1 MSKSKNKKRSQSA
14 SSPAT
19 PKPAAPAS
27 AAKPAPARPVALYGA
42 LGLGVIV
49 VVGIGIWLLTRPAQT
64 VAPAAA
70 TPVAQSATST
80 KQWPFGAAARCATN
94 PNFVATF
101 GFDEQRAALST
112 SERTVRGLVLIEIGA
127 NGDLSQKGRRFQHET
142 WDDAG
147 YLGPIARDGVGNVW
161 AAPVPVISTL
171 FNPTINQNDLWRA
184 DAVTGVLTKVLSLPP
199 AAQPDETNPYGI
211 LGLALDCDTNS
222 LYVSSVLGSTRKQEN
237 GRLYRIDLASGQ
249 VRSQLDGIDLIGMG
263 VFNGSRGKRLYFG
276 TARRSE
282 IRSIALD
289 DNGDFAGQARIDIN
303 LEGMGP
309 RGDDKARRISF
320 LPNNDMQVFGIEF
333 GYNLIAPTEKQETQ
347 YRFRYD
353 AAADTWITL

>member
-1 MSKSKNKKRSQSA
+1 MSKTKNRKRLR
-14 SSPAT
+14 
-19 PKPAAPAS
+19 PAAPPAAS
-27 AAKPAPARPVALYGA
+27 TSTTRAPAARRAPARPIALFGA
-42 LGLGVIV
+42 LGLGVIA
-49 VVGIGIWLLTRPAQT
+49 VVGAGIWLLTRPTQP
-64 VAPAAA
+64 VVPAAT
-70 TPVAQSATST
+70 TPVAQTAAST

-94 PNFVATF
+94 PKFVATF

-127 NGDLSQKGRRFQHET
+127 NGDLSQKGRRYQHET

-147 YLGPIARDGVGNVW
+147 YLGPIARDGLGNVW

-184 DAVTGVLTKVLSLPP
+184 DAVSGVLTKALSLPP

-222 LYVSSVLGSTRKQEN
+222 LYVSSVLGSTRRQEN

-249 VRSQLDGIDLIGMG
+249 VRSQLDGIDVIGMG

-289 DNGDFAGQARIDIN
+289 DSGNFAGQARIDIN
-303 LEGMGP
+303 LEGKGP

-333 GYNLIAPTEKQETQ
+333 GFNLIAPTEKQETQ

-353 AAADTWITL
+353 AAADTWADP